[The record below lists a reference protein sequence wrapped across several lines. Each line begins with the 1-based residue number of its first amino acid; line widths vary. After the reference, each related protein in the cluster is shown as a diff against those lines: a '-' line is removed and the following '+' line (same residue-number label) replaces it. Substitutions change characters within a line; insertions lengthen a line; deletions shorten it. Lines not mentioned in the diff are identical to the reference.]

1 MLQSETF
8 DPEGQYIRK
17 WVEELKDFKG
27 REIHDPEWME
37 YRGTGE

>member
-8 DPEGQYIRK
+8 DPEGQNIRK

-27 REIHDPEWME
+27 REIHDPN
-37 YRGTGE
+37 G